1 MVRHRSSRRQRR
13 AQVGFRILGALFRR
27 RSITINGMT
36 IDCTDA
42 SHDSYESPAGTRTH
56 WPVRLVFGKSRVR
69 VYYWN
74 AVEPNS
80 GNTVKVA
87 DRIEYRVR
95 MPDKEAIRRK
105 FHAATEKKP

>member
-1 MVRHRSSRRQRR
+1 
-13 AQVGFRILGALFRR
+13 
-27 RSITINGMT
+27 
-36 IDCTDA
+36 
-42 SHDSYESPAGTRTH
+42 
-56 WPVRLVFGKSRVR
+56 VR